1 MLLLKFYLCRFL
13 AYLCWL
19 DYSITSHLFGILL
32 FQVPTKGNQIN
43 RSSSVSKEPVAPV
56 IALINLDT
64 ANIVSMGRGR
74 GRGKKLTIV
83 RSHEDK
89 GSSGEEVVP
98 ARKRRGRPQKRF
110 ADKID
115 QTDVE
120 NFVEKVDGDG
130 EEVDDVKLKNSTSSV
145 GNKRGRPLK
154 EGSNLVLEENNSSI
168 RSSSDEST
176 RTNGFRQIGSR
187 RKSKPRRAAEAGLEC
202 K

>member
-1 MLLLKFYLCRFL
+1 
-13 AYLCWL
+13 
-19 DYSITSHLFGILL
+19 
-32 FQVPTKGNQIN
+32 
-43 RSSSVSKEPVAPV
+43 
-56 IALINLDT
+56 
-64 ANIVSMGRGR
+64 MGRGR

-110 ADKID
+110 ADKIE

-120 NFVEKVDGDG
+120 NFVENADG
-130 EEVDDVKLKNSTSSV
+130 EEGEGDDVKLKASGLEKNTTAAA
-145 GNKRGRPLK
+145 GNKRVRQLK
-154 EGSNLVLEENNSSI
+154 DASNLVLEQSNSSI